1 MKKKILMLVLV
12 LPLLASAQTSENV
25 QPQEKSKRMGIV
37 EFFKKAFADMRED
50 AKAQHEVDK
59 ANFNAVKAES
69 KAQWEEA
76 KRTPKQQ
83 QEAMRQKQAEQIAAA
98 KVREAEANERIA
110 AAKK

>member
-1 MKKKILMLVLV
+1 MKKKILMLALV
-12 LPLLASAQTSENV
+12 FPLLASAQTSENV
-25 QPQEKSKRMGIV
+25 QPKEEKKTMGFV
-37 EFFKKAFADMRED
+37 EFFKKAFSDMKED

-59 ANFNAVKAES
+59 ANFAAVKAES

-76 KRTPKQQ
+76 KLTPKQQ

-98 KVREAEANERIA
+98 KARETEANERIA

>member
-1 MKKKILMLVLV
+1 MKKKILMLALA
-12 LPLLASAQTSENV
+12 LPILASAQTSENV
-25 QPQEKSKRMGIV
+25 QPKENSKRMGIV

-76 KRTPKQQ
+76 KRTPEEQHQ
-83 QEAMRQKQAEQIAAA
+83 ARLQSLEEQKAAA
-98 KVREAEANERIA
+98 KAREE
-110 AAKK
+110 AAKARQ